1 MSVLYSRLNPDEHRL
16 ETPVPIA
23 FGVTD
28 LDVGGAEKALV
39 ELVTRLD
46 PRKWSPSVVCL
57 QPAGPLAEPLRNADV
72 PVTSLDVK
80 SWRDLPSALTGWKRE
95 LRRHSPAI
103 LQTFLFHANLLG
115 RFAGKAARV
124 RIIVSGVRVAERRA
138 KGHLLFDRLTHRL
151 SDAHACVSRATAD
164 FQQEAACIPKSRIA
178 VIPNGVAG
186 GVPRSEFRVPKTER
200 ENRTRPPSVSEATL
214 RAAAS
219 GTRDWGLTTP
229 TLVVVGRLDRQK
241 GIDVLLDALVYFR
254 QSKRPFVTIVG
265 AGPEREALERKAR
278 QLNLTDRVR
287 FVGWQPNP
295 KDWIAAADALVLPSR
310 WEGMPNVVLEAMAA
324 GKPVI
329 ATDVEGVADLI
340 EDGVHGFIAPS
351 NDATGL
357 GWAIY
362 RFLTARPQWTAIGEA
377 AREKATAEFSFDAMV
392 QRYESLWLDL
402 IERRRERLRP
412 ISHEAK
418 PDYCR

>member
-16 ETPVPIA
+16 ERPVPIA
-23 FGVTD
+23 FGITD

-46 PRKWSPSVVCL
+46 PRKWSRSVVCL
-57 QPAGPLAEPLRNADV
+57 QPAGPLAEPLRNAGV

-80 SWRDLPSALTGWKRE
+80 SWRDLPSATTRWKRE
-95 LRRHSPAI
+95 LRLRLPAI

-115 RFAGKAARV
+115 RLVGKAARV
-124 RIIVSGVRVAERRA
+124 PIIVSGVRVAERRA

-164 FQQEAACIPKSRIA
+164 FQQEAACIPRSRIA

-186 GVPRSEFRVPKTER
+186 GVPYSGLRVPKTD
-200 ENRTRPPSVSEATL
+200 RTRPPSVSEATL
-214 RAAAS
+214 LAAAS

-241 GIDVLLDALVYFR
+241 GVDLLLDSLAYFR

-265 AGPEREALERKAR
+265 TGSEREALERKAR
-278 QLNLTDRVR
+278 QLNLMDRVR

-340 EDGVHGFIAPS
+340 EDGVHGFLAPS

-362 RFLTARPQWTAIGEA
+362 RFLTARPQWSAMGEA
-377 AREKATAEFSFDAMV
+377 ARARALGEFSFDAMV
-392 QRYESLWLDL
+392 QRYERLWLDL
-402 IERRRERLRP
+402 IERRRERFRP
-412 ISHEAK
+412 ISHEVK